1 MQPLTLNLISSE
13 PNFCFGWRPFS
24 SLSSSQYA
32 EPTRSI
38 GNSGGGGNVARLRT
52 GFCSKII
59 QEVDWD
65 VEGCAQRTASK
76 AKEEDTEQRVL
87 ERSLHLARSHA
98 IDLKKPLAP
107 FPNKVSGLKG
117 HELAPQPR
125 PFRNVYLRSL
135 LAVERGQR
143 QQAVAGY

>member
-1 MQPLTLNLISSE
+1 MQPLTLNLLISSE

-38 GNSGGGGNVARLRT
+38 GNSGGD
-52 GFCSKII
+52 SKII

-76 AKEEDTEQRVL
+76 AKEEDTERRVL